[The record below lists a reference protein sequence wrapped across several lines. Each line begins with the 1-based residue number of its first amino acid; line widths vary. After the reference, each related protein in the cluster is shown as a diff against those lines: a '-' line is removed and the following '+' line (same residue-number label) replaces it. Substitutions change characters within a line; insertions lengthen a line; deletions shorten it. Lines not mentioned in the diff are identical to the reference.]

1 VIHWEWLVTQ
11 LRGGDVRT
19 RARVSTNRVLERI
32 GELGLIPVVEI
43 ADASRAVPLTAAL
56 TQADLPCVEITFR
69 TEAAAE
75 AISTIRAAY
84 PDLLLGAGTVLSPAQ
99 VDTALEAGAS
109 FLVTPGFSPEVVD
122 HALAQGA
129 TILPGVCT
137 PSEIEAAMARGLDV
151 LKFFPA
157 EMAGGAEFIKAVAA
171 PYPAVRFVPTGGIT
185 AANAIRYL
193 ELKSVHAVAG
203 SWMVKRDLILAADF
217 ATIGRL
223 ASEAVSLVRSART
236 GVRA

>member
-1 VIHWEWLVTQ
+1 
-11 LRGGDVRT
+11 
-19 RARVSTNRVLERI
+19 
-32 GELGLIPVVEI
+32 
-43 ADASRAVPLTAAL
+43 
-56 TQADLPCVEITFR
+56 
-69 TEAAAE
+69 
-75 AISTIRAAY
+75 
-84 PDLLLGAGTVLSPAQ
+84 
-99 VDTALEAGAS
+99 
-109 FLVTPGFSPEVVD
+109 
-122 HALAQGA
+122 
-129 TILPGVCT
+129 
-137 PSEIEAAMARGLDV
+137 MARGLDV